1 MFDARIRQHIDPGL
15 NRAGAALARRGVS
28 AQSVTLSGLGLGLL
42 AALLVALGH
51 TYWALVFV
59 ILSRLADGLDG
70 AVARASE
77 TTDFGGYLDI
87 LADFTFYGAMPM
99 GFVLLDPAAN
109 AVAGA
114 FLLLAFF
121 VNGSSFLGFA
131 IVAEKRRL
139 GTDAQGAK
147 NLYYSSGLIEGSE
160 TIGFL
165 MLACLLPAAFP
176 PLALLMG
183 TLCLLTALQRVLWAR
198 QLLNSPPEN

>member
-1 MFDARIRQHIDPGL
+1 MFDARLRKHIDPCL
-15 NRAGAALARRGVS
+15 NRAGAALARRGIS
-28 AQSVTLSGLGLGLL
+28 AQGVTLAGLGLGLI

-51 TYWALVFV
+51 TGWALAFV

-87 LADFTFYGAMPM
+87 LSDFTFYGAMPM

-131 IVAEKRRL
+131 IIAEKRLL

-147 NLYYSSGLIEGSE
+147 NLYYSRGLIEGSE

-165 MLACLLPAAFP
+165 LLVLLLPAAFP
-176 PLALLMG
+176 PLATLFG
-183 TLCLLTALQRVLWAR
+183 ALCLLGALQRVIWAR
-198 QLLNSPPEN
+198 RLLNSPPEN